1 MDSFDLYTQAF
12 ESAARDADGLFGEYL
27 ISSFVAT
34 EAEGSFNLKATVQK
48 YWGKLMELLDRF
60 RRFIIEKFKAA
71 RAGGKKLLEML
82 KNRGGGSDDTDEK
95 EEKIP
100 SEIIDEVTKMEDFV
114 KQSDRL
120 CKEAEELSR
129 KISQMA
135 SAQAA
140 EMDDMDE
147 ALDELGSMAEEFLKK
162 NQSMFDQFMAAGMDS
177 NLSPGMEGIGAA
189 LRGAR
194 RFTNSIIHAD
204 ATMRAVEHLIS
215 VFQQAAEACKR
226 RFNGNSKNDAKV
238 ASRIQGIINRILGF
252 FSKIG
257 KAIASIPGR
266 VAGLIRNARGNRPKV
281 EKYDG
286 PDPFAVG

>member
-12 ESAARDADGLFGEYL
+12 ESSARDANGLFGEYL

-34 EAEGSFNLKATVQK
+34 EAESSFNLKATVQK

-82 KNRGGGSDDTDEK
+82 KNRGGSDAADEK
-95 EEKIP
+95 EEEIP
-100 SEIIDEVTKMEDFV
+100 SEIIDEATKMEDFV

-129 KISQMA
+129 KTTQMA
-135 SAQAA
+135 SAQVA

-147 ALDELGSMAEEFLKK
+147 ALDELGSMVEEFLKK
-162 NQSMFDQFMAAGMDS
+162 NQGIFDQFMAAGMDS

-194 RFTNSIIHAD
+194 RFSNSIIYAD
-204 ATMRAVEHLIS
+204 AVMRAVEHLTS
-215 VFQQAAEACKR
+215 AFQQAAEACKR
-226 RFNGNSKNDAKV
+226 RFNGSNKNDAKV

-266 VAGLIRNARGNRPKV
+266 VAGLIRKARGNRPRV